1 MRKTMTALAGGA
13 ALFLLTGQAF
23 AVCANSAG
31 VVGGAAAGA
40 GIGAAV
46 GGPPGAAVGGIIGGV
61 TGAAALPPTACDYV
75 VTQEVPVATIEQE
88 IIVGEPLPET
98 VILHPIPETKTYV
111 FANVNEKRVIV
122 DPQTRVVV
130 EVVN

>member
-1 MRKTMTALAGGA
+1 MRKSMTVLASGA
-13 ALFLLTGQAF
+13 ALLFLAGEAL

-46 GGPPGAAVGGIIGGV
+46 GGPPGAALGGIIGGV

-75 VTQEVPVATIEQE
+75 VTQEVPVATIEGE
-88 IIVGEPLPET
+88 IIVGEPLPDS
-98 VILHPIPETKTYV
+98 VVLHRIPDTRTYV
-111 FANVNEKRVIV
+111 FANVNAKRVLV
-122 DPQTRVVV
+122 DPDTRVVV

>member
-1 MRKTMTALAGGA
+1 MRKSMTALAGGA
-13 ALFLLTGQAF
+13 ALLFLTGEAF
-23 AVCANSAG
+23 ALCANPAG

-46 GGPPGAAVGGIIGGV
+46 GGPPGAIAGGIIGGA

-75 VTQEVPVATIEQE
+75 VTQEVPVATIEGE
-88 IIVGEPLPET
+88 IVVGEPLPET
-98 VILHPIPETKTYV
+98 VVLHPIPETRTYV
-111 FANVNEKRVIV
+111 FANVNTKRVLV
-122 DPQTRVVV
+122 DPDTRVVV

>member
-1 MRKTMTALAGGA
+1 MRKSMTALAGGA
-13 ALFLLTGQAF
+13 ALLFFTGQAF
-23 AVCANSAG
+23 ALCANSAG

-46 GGPPGAAVGGIIGGV
+46 GGPPGAIAGGIIGGA

-75 VTQEVPVATIEQE
+75 VTQEVPVATIEGE

-98 VILHPIPETKTYV
+98 VVLHPIPETRTYV
-111 FANVNEKRVIV
+111 FANVNTKRVLV
-122 DPQTRVVV
+122 DPNTRVVV

>member
-1 MRKTMTALAGGA
+1 MTALAGGA
-13 ALFLLTGQAF
+13 ALLLFAGEAF

-46 GGPPGAAVGGIIGGV
+46 GGPPGAVVGGIVGGA

-75 VTQEVPVATIEQE
+75 ITQEVPVATIEQE

-98 VILHPIPETKTYV
+98 VVLHPIPETKTYV
-111 FANVNEKRVIV
+111 FANVNEKRVLV
-122 DPQTRVVV
+122 DPNTRVVI

>member
-1 MRKTMTALAGGA
+1 MRKSITALAGAA
-13 ALFLLTGQAF
+13 ALVFVTGEAF

-46 GGPPGAAVGGIIGGV
+46 GGPPGAVVGGIAGAA
-61 TGAAALPPTACDYV
+61 TGAAALPPTACDYIV
-75 VTQEVPVATIEQE
+75 KQEVPVATIEQE
-88 IIVGEPLPET
+88 IVVGEPLPET
-98 VILHPIPETKTYV
+98 VVLHEIPDTKTYV
-111 FANVNEKRVIV
+111 FANVNEKRVLV
-122 DPQTRVVV
+122 DPKTRVVV